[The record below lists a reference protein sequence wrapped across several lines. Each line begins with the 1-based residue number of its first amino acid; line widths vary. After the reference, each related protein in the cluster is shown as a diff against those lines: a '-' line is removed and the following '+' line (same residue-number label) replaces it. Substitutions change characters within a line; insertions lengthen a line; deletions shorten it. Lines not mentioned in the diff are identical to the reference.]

1 MFNNRI
7 EFQSWIMS
15 LSWWCAFFFIS
26 SVARSKV
33 WSCSLLWNDDFMVA
47 LVSISRNN
55 QIKINAIIN
64 IKCDFLLNAW
74 ENGVFAIIYLNA
86 LIYRMN
92 CKIAVIVIHSLF
104 YRIFFSFVMSITIVY
119 TIAKYPVLYCS
130 AKLSLIFFST
140 MNSISGLFIF
150 YVFFLF
156 CLTFE
161 WIIIT
166 LDALEKKNKIL
177 VLFARSSNE
186 RALKQIPN
194 KCITFSCHFTINK

>member
-1 MFNNRI
+1 MH
-7 EFQSWIMS
+7 
-15 LSWWCAFFFIS
+15 FFFIS
-26 SVARSKV
+26 SAARSKV
-33 WSCSLLWNDDFMVA
+33 WSYSLLWNDDFMVA

-104 YRIFFSFVMSITIVY
+104 YRIFFSFVLSITIVY

-130 AKLSLIFFST
+130 AKLSLIIFLYYELH
-140 MNSISGLFIF
+140 SGLFIF
-150 YVFFLF
+150 LRIFFILFDFWMNYYYVRCFG
-156 CLTFE
+156 
-161 WIIIT
+161 
-166 LDALEKKNKIL
+166 KKNKIF

>member
-15 LSWWCAFFFIS
+15 LTQLMMCIFFIS
-26 SVARSKV
+26 SAARSKV

-86 LIYRMN
+86 PIYRMN

-104 YRIFFSFVMSITIVY
+104 YRIFFSFVLSITIVY

-130 AKLSLIFFST
+130 AKLSLIFFLYYELHFGVVHFLRIFFILFDFWMNYYYVRCFGKKEQNSRLICKIIEWTST
-140 MNSISGLFIF
+140 KTNS
-150 YVFFLF
+150 
-156 CLTFE
+156 
-161 WIIIT
+161 
-166 LDALEKKNKIL
+166 K
-177 VLFARSSNE
+177 
-186 RALKQIPN
+186 
-194 KCITFSCHFTINK
+194 